1 MSEIEEQ
8 KKQLY
13 IQEMKRIQETTA
25 FKQQQDEITKTKV
38 MTDAINKANEAMQ
51 QQTLA
56 NQKLFETQQAE
67 ELRKI
72 YVGHAGEVKPEDMVN
87 FVNQEAEKRYKLIQD
102 KPKFEAW
109 ALYKSKFQRF
119 TNEQQKTNYYNT
131 LQSLGI
137 DPETLENETAT
148 TEQYKYAANI
158 VDPVWEWSTNQ
169 NDTRDFEAFVQSLT
183 G

>member
-1 MSEIEEQ
+1 
-8 KKQLY
+8 
-13 IQEMKRIQETTA
+13 
-25 FKQQQDEITKTKV
+25 

-72 YVGHAGEVKPEDMVN
+72 YVGHAGEVNPQDMVN

-109 ALYKSKFQRF
+109 ALYKSKYQRF
-119 TNEQQKTNYYNT
+119 DQRAVDANER
-131 LQSLGI
+131 GI
-137 DPETLENETAT
+137 CRKFL
-148 TEQYKYAANI
+148 
-158 VDPVWEWSTNQ
+158 
-169 NDTRDFEAFVQSLT
+169 
-183 G
+183 